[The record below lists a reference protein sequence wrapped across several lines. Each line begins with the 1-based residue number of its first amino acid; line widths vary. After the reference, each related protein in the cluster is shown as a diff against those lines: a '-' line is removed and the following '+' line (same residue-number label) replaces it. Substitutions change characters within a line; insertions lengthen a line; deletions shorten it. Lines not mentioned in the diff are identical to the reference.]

1 MANAQNHKVN
11 KNKIVDCTDKTIV
24 IKKNVMTQIISI
36 ANQKGGVG
44 KTTTSIN
51 LSAALAQIGKKVL
64 LVDCDAQANTTT
76 GMGIDKPGL
85 EYSLYHGL
93 IGEIG
98 IDDMIMPCML
108 PKLKIIPAT
117 IDLIGFE
124 IELVSA
130 RGREKKLKELL
141 EPVKTKFDYIIIDCP
156 PALSLLT
163 LNAFTASDSVLIPL
177 QSEFYA
183 LEGLGQLLDTIKRVK
198 SSFNPRL
205 RIKGILLTMYDKRTN
220 LAQNVVEDA
229 KKYFKEMVFKTIIPR
244 NVKLGEAPSYGLP
257 VILYDKHSQG
267 SKSYI
272 AFARELL
279 TRRSHI
285 KR

>member
-1 MANAQNHKVN
+1 
-11 KNKIVDCTDKTIV
+11 
-24 IKKNVMTQIISI
+24 MTQIISI

-51 LSAALAQIGKKVL
+51 LSAALAKIGKKVL
-64 LVDCDAQANTTT
+64 LVDCDSQANATT
-76 GMGIDKPGL
+76 GMGFDKPSL
-85 EYSLYHGL
+85 EYSLYQGF
-93 IGEIG
+93 IGEAG
-98 IDDMIMPCML
+98 IDDIIYPTML
-108 PKLKIIPAT
+108 PKLMMIPAD
-117 IDLIGFE
+117 INLIGFE
-124 IELVSA
+124 IEMVPVTD
-130 RGREKKLKELL
+130 REKKLKGLL
-141 EPVKTKFDYIIIDCP
+141 DPIKERYDYIILDCP

-163 LNAFTASDSVLIPL
+163 LNAFTASDAVLIPL

-198 SSFNPRL
+198 SSFNPEL
-205 RIKGILLTMYDKRTN
+205 KIKGILLTLYDKRTN
-220 LAQNVVEDA
+220 LAQQVVADA
-229 KKYFKEMVFKTIIPR
+229 EKYFKDMVFKTKIPR

-257 VILYDKHSQG
+257 VILYDKLSKG

-279 TRRSHI
+279 TRRSHV